1 MFNYKKFV
9 FKKFSQAQPAQTQS
23 GKILNELDPNKS
35 TGKILDELDTNKSVD
50 KKVEEQ
56 VSARAQEKAR
66 SVNNA
71 KRQLGVF
78 EDTFEKLGEA
88 LQEVSKDSPFASVEP
103 GNLVKACDSVAKTLN
118 KENVITPDE
127 IQDIYQQY
135 IEAFQNMLSASQ
147 SLFTEYDEV
156 KNDDEV
162 LKLLNLGGEIRSDS
176 GAPASP
182 QTKVNEPDRLEMKS
196 FLDAEIQK
204 IQNKIKLNELKITK
218 QQRQFMQFD
227 ILYQDMFN
235 YYSLLSR
242 ICETKTR
249 YDAQVEQ
256 FKFGSPEDY
265 QALLSYYEYGMSLL
279 QIMAPKSASIFPT
292 NAKNIQS
299 YYSMLIEQARAEIS
313 KLSID
318 PLKALY
324 GRK

>member
-9 FKKFSQAQPAQTQS
+9 FKKFAEDKPTQS
-23 GKILNELDPNKS
+23 QS
-35 TGKILDELDTNKSVD
+35 GKILDELDTNKPVD

-66 SVNNA
+66 SFNNA
-71 KRQLGVF
+71 YRQWGLF
-78 EDTFEKLGEA
+78 KDTFEKLNSA

-135 IEAFQNMLSASQ
+135 IEAFQNMLSAQ
-147 SLFTEYDEV
+147 QLIFTEYDKV

-162 LKLLNLGGEIRSDS
+162 LKLLNLGGGFRSDS

-182 QTKVNEPDRLEMKS
+182 QASPQTKVNEQDQQLEMKL
-196 FLDAEIQK
+196 FFDAELQK
-204 IQNKIKLNELKITK
+204 IQNDIKLNELKITK

-279 QIMAPKSASIFPT
+279 QIMAPKAASIFPT

>member
-118 KENVITPDE
+118 KENTQE
-127 IQDIYQQY
+127 KKRYRG
-135 IEAFQNMLSASQ
+135 
-147 SLFTEYDEV
+147 
-156 KNDDEV
+156 
-162 LKLLNLGGEIRSDS
+162 GGEWPWQTP
-176 GAPASP
+176 APS
-182 QTKVNEPDRLEMKS
+182 
-196 FLDAEIQK
+196 
-204 IQNKIKLNELKITK
+204 
-218 QQRQFMQFD
+218 QQR
-227 ILYQDMFN
+227 
-235 YYSLLSR
+235 
-242 ICETKTR
+242 
-249 YDAQVEQ
+249 
-256 FKFGSPEDY
+256 
-265 QALLSYYEYGMSLL
+265 
-279 QIMAPKSASIFPT
+279 
-292 NAKNIQS
+292 
-299 YYSMLIEQARAEIS
+299 IS
-313 KLSID
+313 NTL
-318 PLKALY
+318 ATH
-324 GRK
+324 